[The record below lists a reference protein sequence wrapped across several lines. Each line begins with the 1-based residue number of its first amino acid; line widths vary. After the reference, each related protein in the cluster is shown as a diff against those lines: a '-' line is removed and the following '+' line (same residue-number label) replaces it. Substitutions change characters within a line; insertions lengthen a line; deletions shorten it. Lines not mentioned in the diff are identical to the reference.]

1 METILKRVNQI
12 FRVVFDD
19 DSLMITE
26 KTCADDIDQWDSLQ
40 HINILSMLEKE
51 FQIEFD
57 IDQIILMENV
67 GDMVRMIE
75 DMIKK

>member
-67 GDMVRMIE
+67 GDMVRMIG
-75 DMIKK
+75 DMINK